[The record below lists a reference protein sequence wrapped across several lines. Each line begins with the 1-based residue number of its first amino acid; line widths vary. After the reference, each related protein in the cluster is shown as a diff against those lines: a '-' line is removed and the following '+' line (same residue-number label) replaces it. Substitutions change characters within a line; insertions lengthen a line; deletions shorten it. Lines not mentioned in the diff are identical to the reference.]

1 MSTNATGEQIEMLL
15 DYMQEHQDLARGRLL
30 RDVDGRVRAKQ
41 QWTELTTT
49 LNGLGGSVKTAKQW
63 QKVRFFYFVI
73 MSFIYCE
80 VHVSNYILGYLSH
93 YEPSIIL
100 FITMPACHHTTH
112 HYSTYKLIY
121 NHHHHHR
128 I

>member
-63 QKVRFFYFVI
+63 QKVRFFLF
-73 MSFIYCE
+73 C
-80 VHVSNYILGYLSH
+80 NYELYL
-93 YEPSIIL
+93 L
-100 FITMPACHHTTH
+100 
-112 HYSTYKLIY
+112 
-121 NHHHHHR
+121 
-128 I
+128 